1 MANVKMDEL
10 VRVQTIG
17 ADGIGVY
24 PPVPVEEV
32 DKVSD
37 AGLEMARIQ
46 RSAHVLPHPGA
57 VDDGAVMMEK
67 DDSWGSNGATLPD
80 PSLSADNMVLAV
92 EDGKFV
98 IADPSVNTDVVQYLA
113 PPYSTDTTY
122 SKGECVIYDGDLYKA
137 KQDIDTAEAW
147 TADHW
152 EQTRA
157 LDEITA
163 KADETEVSELKT
175 ALTQEYVLITQS
187 DLYRGTWENGAK
199 TSWDKRLCNKTLYPV
214 KKGDKVIYDV
224 GTLNL
229 FFAVYP
235 DGETTAV
242 GGSGWITTSGTAEYI
257 VPADGGLFF
266 NVKNSGGTSIAI
278 TDYDCTVKICTT
290 LTGRILSLYGLPLA
304 DYDENNLVFIKT
316 LTLSQKS
323 STISNVNLNVGL
335 YVIDTTSMTEN
346 TCFMYFSE
354 TSSFS
359 NPFNTM
365 LFLKGE
371 KRLVYLA
378 EPTAYMYASLSAYSN
393 TQTISIYRV
402 QDGEAENLLNKYNL
416 CIPVSR
422 RTISVS
428 KWMSGQY
435 GSSGKG
441 TSLTNICT
449 NLFRLNGTFRISLS
463 SYSTYK
469 FGVYVYDQS
478 TGDYDN
484 GFDSGWRTSDL
495 TIKIMGNKAFGISV
509 AHVDGTAVSL
519 SEVDTIGLN
528 ISFDDSYYPVLADK
542 AEVERID
549 AELSVV
555 KNIADYISPFKFK
568 AFGDHLFVNRMTDA
582 VIPHESLYHV
592 RVSRLMGFNA
602 IEANVHKTSDNVYI
616 VNHLE
621 SGKFGRYFHHVDGNT
636 DISNTAVSSVTWSW
650 IVENVR
656 YNSTVKKYQTRP
668 CRLEEFLSECR
679 QQNII
684 PFIDSDEA
692 AVVALANKYM
702 GRNNYIAYGA
712 TRANC
717 PDSIIYVWSSLTTKE
732 EILAL
737 CNSYGRPFIYGMA
750 NPSSFTDEQ
759 LKEIVALLH
768 ENGYWIGTSYQDNN
782 WYKYSYLGFDL
793 NTAQRSIN
801 RLDNGNV
808 CDINS
813 IFGFGSFTFTSATE
827 TDGVLTYSGN
837 GTLVPSFTA
846 ETLSVGGIDLEIVFN
861 GEITVP
867 AIGERLQTTFTSDG
881 SYPVFVT
888 TPIINGSPAL
898 SITVSSGTVVYDC
911 KYKVSKF

>member
-1 MANVKMDEL
+1 MAVDMNKL
-10 VRVQTIG
+10 VNLDRLKEFQTSENASTSSEFSTSKSYAAG
-17 ADGIGVY
+17 AYVY
-24 PPVPVEEV
+24 YKGKLYKFKSAHAAGAWTTTDVEEAKLA
-32 DKVSD
+32 DDVS
-37 AGLEMARIQ
+37 
-46 RSAHVLPHPGA
+46 
-57 VDDGAVMMEK
+57 
-67 DDSWGSNGATLPD
+67 
-80 PSLSADNMVLAV
+80 SLK
-92 EDGKFV
+92 E
-98 IADPSVNTDVVQYLA
+98 
-113 PPYSTDTTY
+113 STND
-122 SKGECVIYDGDLYKA
+122 
-137 KQDIDTAEAW
+137 
-147 TADHW
+147 
-152 EQTRA
+152 
-157 LDEITA
+157 
-163 KADETEVSELKT
+163 LKT

-187 DLYRGTWENGAK
+187 DLYRGMWENGAK
-199 TSWDKRLCNKTLYPV
+199 AGWDKRLCNNTLYPV

-229 FFAVYP
+229 MFAVYP

-242 GGSGWITTSGTAEYI
+242 GSSGWVTTSGTAEYI
-257 VPADGGLFF
+257 VPIDGGLYF
-266 NVKNSGGTSIAI
+266 NVKKSDGSSIAI
-278 TDYDCTVKICTT
+278 ADYDCTVKICTT

-304 DYDENNLVFIKT
+304 DYDENNLVLIKT
-316 LTLSQKS
+316 LTLSQKN
-323 STISNVNLNVGL
+323 STIPSVNLDVGL
-335 YVIDTTSMTEN
+335 YVVDTTSMTEDA
-346 TCFMYFSE
+346 CRILFSE
-354 TSSFS
+354 TSSFA

-365 LFLKGE
+365 YFLKNE
-371 KRLVYLA
+371 KRFIYLS
-378 EPTAYMYASLSAYSN
+378 EPTSYMYVTLSAYSTN
-393 TQTISIYRV
+393 QTILFYRV
-402 QDGEAENLLNKYNL
+402 IDGEAENLINKFNM
-416 CIPVSR
+416 CMPVSR
-422 RTISVS
+422 RAISVS

-435 GSSGKG
+435 SSSGKG
-441 TSLTNICT
+441 TSTTNICT
-449 NLFRLNGTFRISLS
+449 NLFRLNGTFKISLS
-463 SYSTYK
+463 DYSTYK

-478 TGDYDN
+478 TADYSN
-484 GFDSGWRTSDL
+484 GYDSGWLTSDK
-495 TIKIMGNKAFGISV
+495 TFKITGNRAFGITV
-509 AHVDGTAVSL
+509 AHVNGTAVNL
-519 SEVDTIGLN
+519 SEVDTIALT
-528 ISFDDSYYPVLADK
+528 IAFEDSYYPVLADK
-542 AEVERID
+542 ATVERID
-549 AELSVV
+549 TELSVV
-555 KNIADYISPFKFK
+555 KNVTDYISPFKFK

-592 RVSRLMGFNA
+592 RLSRLMGFNA

-621 SGKFGRYFHHVDGNT
+621 SGKFGRYFHHVDGTT

-684 PFIDSDEA
+684 SFIDTDEE

-717 PDSIIYVWSSLTTKE
+717 PDAIIYVWSSLTTKE

-750 NPSSFTDEQ
+750 NPSSFTDAQ

-801 RLDNGNV
+801 RLDVGNI

-813 IFGFGSFTFTSATE
+813 IFGFNGFTFTNATE
-827 TDGVLTYSGN
+827 TNGVLTYSAD
-837 GTLVPSFTA
+837 GTLVPTFTA

-867 AIGERLQTTFTSDG
+867 AIGERLQTTFTSDA